1 MPRLPPGRCRRR
13 RLGCNRLQPAAR
25 YPILPYP
32 GTHMPCP
39 CQVVLI
45 ELCAER
51 KPILTV
57 DKIQEPSLSEV
68 VAEIRSGRAT
78 PFQGI
83 YSW

>member
-1 MPRLPPGRCRRR
+1 
-13 RLGCNRLQPAAR
+13 
-25 YPILPYP
+25 
-32 GTHMPCP
+32 MPCP

>member
-1 MPRLPPGRCRRR
+1 MPRVRCLAG
-13 RLGCNRLQPAAR
+13 RLGSNRLTHHWAYPRPPAAA
-25 YPILPYP
+25 
-32 GTHMPCP
+32 CP
-39 CQVVLI
+39 PARPHQVVLI

-51 KPILTV
+51 RPILTA
-57 DKIQEPSLSEV
+57 DKIQEPSLSQV